1 MGGWLDPSI
10 ATSYTSDVGCDMNLY
25 QRDVEVEKRDRVE
38 TVGGV
43 GWELKVKVELLSETS
58 DSE

>member
-1 MGGWLDPSI
+1 
-10 ATSYTSDVGCDMNLY
+10 MNLY